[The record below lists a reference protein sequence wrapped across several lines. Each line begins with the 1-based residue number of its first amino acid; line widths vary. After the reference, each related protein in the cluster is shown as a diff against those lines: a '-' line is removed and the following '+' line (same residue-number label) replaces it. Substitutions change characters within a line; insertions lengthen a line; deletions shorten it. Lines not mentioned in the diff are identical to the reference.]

1 MPDASVP
8 EPRPGQCQNTVFKRD
23 KNSKGFVNSSSSEG
37 RGGGGSDPSL
47 TFINPVQP
55 GNFPDPGV
63 LQLQGRLGTTDIT
76 TDKMLHSLY
85 PF

>member
-1 MPDASVP
+1 MYTFVSVVS
-8 EPRPGQCQNTVFKRD
+8 EAAAQQRYWVNCVYTMGRLWLLLAIVPGA
-23 KNSKGFVNSSSSEG
+23 
-37 RGGGGSDPSL
+37 PSL